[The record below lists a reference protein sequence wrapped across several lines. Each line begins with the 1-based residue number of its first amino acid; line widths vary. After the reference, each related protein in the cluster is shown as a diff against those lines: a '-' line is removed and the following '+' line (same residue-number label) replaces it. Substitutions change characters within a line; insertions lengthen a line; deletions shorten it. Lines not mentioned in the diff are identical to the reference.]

1 MSDDLLQRL
10 KVHGSVP
17 AHIAI
22 IMDGNGRWA
31 KGRALPRPLGH
42 HAGMRAV
49 REVIQGSLDAD
60 VGVLSL
66 FAFSQ
71 ENWQRPAVEIDAL
84 MSLLEEYIAR
94 EVDNLR
100 SKRVSVRILGDL
112 ERLAPGARQAVDRIM
127 AETAGGED
135 LALNLCISYSSRAE
149 ITRAAR
155 QLAEEVAAGRL
166 DPSDIDE
173 DALARRLYTAPW
185 PDPDLLIRTS
195 GEMRISNFLLWQLAY
210 AELYVTPVLWP
221 DFTRRHLFEAI
232 LEFQRRDRRVGDWR
246 DGSGA
251 HEPQHPGGTDLVPL
265 REIEQLPGGERGRQ
279 DEQQDQRQAP
289 VPYQQQGQRDRDD
302 GEPDAPHQI
311 GVHQTE
317 TRPNRRSRR

>member
-1 MSDDLLQRL
+1 MSDDLLRRL

-17 AHIAI
+17 AHVAI

-49 REVIQGSLDAD
+49 REVIQGCLDAE

-100 SKRVSVRILGDL
+100 SKGVSVRILGDV
-112 ERLAPGARQAVDRIM
+112 ERLAPGARQAVSRIM
-127 AETAGGED
+127 EETAEGQE

-155 QLAEEVAAGRL
+155 QLAEDVAAGRL
-166 DPSDIDE
+166 EPREIDE
-173 DALARRLYTAPW
+173 DAVARRLYTAPW

-232 LEFQRRDRRVGDWR
+232 LEFQRRDRRF
-246 DGSGA
+246 
-251 HEPQHPGGTDLVPL
+251 
-265 REIEQLPGGERGRQ
+265 GR
-279 DEQQDQRQAP
+279 
-289 VPYQQQGQRDRDD
+289 VS
-302 GEPDAPHQI
+302 
-311 GVHQTE
+311 V
-317 TRPNRRSRR
+317 

>member
-49 REVIQGSLDAD
+49 REVIQGCLDAD

-155 QLAEEVAAGRL
+155 QLAEDVAAGQL
-166 DPSDIDE
+166 DPADIDE

-232 LEFQRRDRRVGDWR
+232 LEFQRRDRRF
-246 DGSGA
+246 
-251 HEPQHPGGTDLVPL
+251 
-265 REIEQLPGGERGRQ
+265 GR
-279 DEQQDQRQAP
+279 
-289 VPYQQQGQRDRDD
+289 VS
-302 GEPDAPHQI
+302 
-311 GVHQTE
+311 V
-317 TRPNRRSRR
+317 

>member
-1 MSDDLLQRL
+1 MSDDLLRRL
-10 KVHGSVP
+10 KVHGAVP

-49 REVIQGSLDAD
+49 REVIQGCLDAGVD
-60 VGVLSL
+60 VLTL

-84 MSLLEEYIAR
+84 MSLLQEYIAR
-94 EVDNLR
+94 EVENLR
-100 SKRVSVRILGDL
+100 EQKVEVRILGDL
-112 ERLAPGARQAVDRIM
+112 ERLAPGARQAVDRVV
-127 AETAGGED
+127 AETAGGQE

-149 ITRAAR
+149 IARAAR
-155 QLAEEVAAGRL
+155 LLAEDVAAGRL
-166 DPSDIDE
+166 APGEIDE
-173 DALARRLYTAPW
+173 EAVSRRLYTFPS

-232 LEFQRRDRRVGDWR
+232 LEFQRRDRRF
-246 DGSGA
+246 
-251 HEPQHPGGTDLVPL
+251 
-265 REIEQLPGGERGRQ
+265 GR
-279 DEQQDQRQAP
+279 
-289 VPYQQQGQRDRDD
+289 VS
-302 GEPDAPHQI
+302 
-311 GVHQTE
+311 V
-317 TRPNRRSRR
+317 